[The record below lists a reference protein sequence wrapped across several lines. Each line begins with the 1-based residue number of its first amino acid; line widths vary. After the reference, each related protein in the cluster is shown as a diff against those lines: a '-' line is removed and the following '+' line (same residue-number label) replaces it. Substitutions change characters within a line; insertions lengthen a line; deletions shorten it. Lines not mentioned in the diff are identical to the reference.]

1 MFTIQENS
9 LKTYFMYPIHE
20 NTTSQHVADYLHVFS
35 EVDAEMID
43 TADRVENFFW
53 HYKI

>member
-1 MFTIQENS
+1 
-9 LKTYFMYPIHE
+9 
-20 NTTSQHVADYLHVFS
+20 VFS